1 MSDDNAFADL
11 IQDYI
16 AECHPLAEA
25 VTSAFLALERRWR
38 DGDPDAADVAR
49 LKGTLHTLK
58 GNSAMMG
65 LAPMQLVA
73 HVLEDLAAHVLADPA
88 VRTELA
94 AALLVEGSGLLTDL
108 VQAAADPAVL
118 TGAADEYAVRVRG
131 PTNRGRCTATRAG
144 RRTVACAG
152 SISASPPPAVASG
165 TAGVDAPDALAA
177 SGRPPSIFM
186 SRALISVA

>member
-16 AECHPLAEA
+16 AECLPLAEA
-25 VTSAFLALERRWR
+25 VTGAFLALERRWR
-38 DGDPDAADVAR
+38 DGDADAADVAG

-65 LAPMQLVA
+65 LTPMQLTA

-88 VRTELA
+88 ARTELA

-108 VQAAADPAVL
+108 VQAAADPGAL
-118 TGAADEYAVRVRG
+118 AGAADEYAARVRAHIGAAGDAGEAAAG
-131 PTNRGRCTATRAG
+131 PLRLERRSTERRDAG
-144 RRTVACAG
+144 ADAAGMIRVDFRRLDT
-152 SISASPPPAVASG
+152 
-165 TAGVDAPDALAA
+165 L
-177 SGRPPSIFM
+177 
-186 SRALISVA
+186 L